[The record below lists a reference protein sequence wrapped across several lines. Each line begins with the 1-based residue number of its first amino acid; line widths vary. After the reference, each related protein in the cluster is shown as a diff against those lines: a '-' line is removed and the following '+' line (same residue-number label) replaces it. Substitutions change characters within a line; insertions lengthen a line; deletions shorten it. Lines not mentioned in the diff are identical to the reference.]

1 MTVKQRLENRITS
14 LLLCFAIILTITSF
28 STLTASAASSNI
40 NRVADAST
48 MDDWKQFFS
57 TDNLTTENA
66 GGVWTDKSVF
76 TDASAFAGT
85 GITADNE
92 DSFLVAL
99 SAIAS
104 NMSITGMSNVPTDS
118 ILCLMSADQ

>member
-14 LLLCFAIILTITSF
+14 LLLCFAIILTIIPF

-48 MDDWKQFFS
+48 TDDWKQFFS

-76 TDASAFAGT
+76 TNASEFAGT
-85 GITADNE
+85 GIPP
-92 DSFLVAL
+92 
-99 SAIAS
+99 
-104 NMSITGMSNVPTDS
+104 ITKTVSS
-118 ILCLMSADQ
+118 